1 MNYIKSTSVPKTVFS
16 KAIDMVLPARCALT
30 GRIVDRNGA
39 LSPEAWA
46 SLTFISAPLCGCC
59 GIPFEIADDASRNA
73 DSSDF
78 LCGAC
83 LQDPK
88 PFSRARSV
96 FAYDDASRDLV
107 LAFKHGD
114 KTHLTVTF
122 SPLLARVGDEIL
134 KDADLLVP
142 VPLHWMR
149 LIKRRYNQ
157 AGLMAQSLSR
167 LCGIPYNGRVLRRN
181 RHTPPQG
188 HKRARERVENVQG
201 AFSVSSSAEL
211 QIAGKNIVLID
222 DVYTTGATLEACVHT
237 LLRGGAARVDVL
249 TLARVVK
256 AH

>member
-1 MNYIKSTSVPKTVFS
+1 MNYIKSASLPKTVFS

-46 SLTFISAPLCGCC
+46 SLTFISAPFCGCC
-59 GIPFEIADDASRNA
+59 GIPFEISAQAQNA
-73 DSSDF
+73 NSSEF

-83 LQDPK
+83 LQEPK

-96 FAYDDASRDLV
+96 FAYDDASRDLI

-122 SPLLARVGDEIL
+122 APLLARVGDEIL
-134 KDADLLVP
+134 KDANLLVP

-157 AGLMAQSLSR
+157 AGLIAQSLSK
-167 LCGIPYNGRVLRRN
+167 LCSIPYEGRVLHRT

-188 HKRARERVENVQG
+188 HKRARERVENVHG
-201 AFSVSSSAEL
+201 AFSVPSSAEM

-222 DVYTTGATLEACVHT
+222 DVYTTGATLEACVHA